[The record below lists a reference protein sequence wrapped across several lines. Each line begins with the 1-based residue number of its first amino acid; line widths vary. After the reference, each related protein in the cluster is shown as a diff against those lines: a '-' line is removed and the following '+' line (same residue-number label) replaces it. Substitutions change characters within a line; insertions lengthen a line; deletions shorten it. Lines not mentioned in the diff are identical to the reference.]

1 MTDIIT
7 RGWTRLQLKKNQE
20 KQKTFQLNHFR
31 IIFLRF
37 VSITLLILNWLDLSE
52 MEMEMFSFRKL
63 NFKIIWIFTEGT
75 LFCSV
80 VISVEQKKR

>member
-80 VISVEQKKR
+80 VNSVEQKKR

>member
-75 LFCSV
+75 LSCSV
-80 VISVEQKKR
+80 VNSVEQKKR